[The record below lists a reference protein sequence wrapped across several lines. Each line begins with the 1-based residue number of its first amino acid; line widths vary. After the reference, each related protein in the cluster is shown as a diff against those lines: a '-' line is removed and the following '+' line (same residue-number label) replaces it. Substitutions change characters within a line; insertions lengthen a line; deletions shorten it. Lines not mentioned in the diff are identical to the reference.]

1 MAKYLIY
8 TFILF
13 ISAYGCS
20 DVKKNETKK
29 WTEEQENVAI
39 ENCVSSGN
47 LSDFCDCSVSVLATI
62 FSYDEFVEFD
72 SEIRSGQRPSQAIVS
87 KMIQMSKRIKEEC
100 PK

>member
-8 TFILF
+8 IFILF

-20 DVKKNETKK
+20 DVEKNETKK
-29 WTEEQENVAI
+29 WTEEEESVAM

-47 LSDFCDCSVSVLATI
+47 LEEFCECSVSVLTRI

-72 SEIRSGQRPSQAIVS
+72 GKVRSGQRPSQAIVS